1 MSKARAIGWSDDGWP
16 ILHPEDIS
24 QLGDAVDDSYG
35 TGWEEFAEKVL
46 GGSEPV
52 TPLDNDTWPTE

>member
-1 MSKARAIGWSDDGWP
+1 M
-16 ILHPEDIS
+16 S

-52 TPLDNDTWPTE
+52 TPLADETQPNE